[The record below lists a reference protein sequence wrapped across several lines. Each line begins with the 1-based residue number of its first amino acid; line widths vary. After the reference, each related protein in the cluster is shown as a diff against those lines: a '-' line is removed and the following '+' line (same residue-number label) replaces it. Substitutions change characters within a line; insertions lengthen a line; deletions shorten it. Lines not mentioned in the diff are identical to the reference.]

1 MTPSEQ
7 KFLVFSLQGNLF
19 ALELCHIAEVC
30 DLPTLSP
37 LPLAPDCFLG
47 VINFHGDIVAVL
59 DLAAPLKLSE
69 QSSHGK
75 VVILHQEV
83 ASLALLADTTVKII
97 PGEDVCSEPQSDSP
111 YISALLHTSC
121 GIVQLLNLEHLT
133 HYAQTLLSGSKD

>member
-1 MTPSEQ
+1 MTPSE
-7 KFLVFSLQGNLF
+7 KKYLVFSLQESLF

-30 DLPTLSP
+30 DLPSLSP
-37 LPLAPDCFLG
+37 LPLAPTCFSG
-47 VINFHGDIVAVL
+47 VINFHGDIVVVL
-59 DLAAPLKLSE
+59 DLAAALKLSG

-75 VVILHQEV
+75 AIILHQEI

-97 PGEDVCSEPQSDSP
+97 PEEDACSKPQSDTP

-121 GIVQLLNLEHLT
+121 GIVQLLDLEHLT